1 VSAGD
6 RGLVDELVGAA
17 ARAGADWAE
26 LEAEIQA
33 ELIRA
38 WLAGYARAVE
48 EVRGLTSLSS
58 EPAAGD
64 PLRGGR
70 SFLRR
75 LLRAFGL
82 EWA

>member
-1 VSAGD
+1 VSAGG
-6 RGLVDELVGAA
+6 RGLVEDLVGAA
-17 ARAGADWAE
+17 AIAGADWAA
-26 LEAEIQA
+26 LEAELQA

-48 EVRGLTSLSS
+48 EVRGLTLGCSSPPQAISS
-58 EPAAGD
+58 EV
-64 PLRGGR
+64 GR